1 MISLLY
7 NLGFITT
14 YFFILTSM
22 LHTGLMVTI
31 WDLIAPLRN
40 RRLLTFSLFAN
51 FIIVPLIAICL
62 INLIPMNPQLAAG
75 LLLVSI
81 AAGAPS
87 TVKVAQ
93 VTRGNVAQAISLT
106 IIMTI
111 ITIVL
116 MPFLIPFILEGAQND
131 PLYVMGNLVV
141 MILIPILV
149 GIIIKSRLQTLA
161 TRLELVMD
169 YVTDIS
175 IAIIF
180 LTLGIIF
187 LSQLGD
193 IVSTGSGA
201 LAVFVAIV
209 FTLASIGI
217 TYVIGYVE
225 KDSRRNIA
233 LGAGFRNITAV
244 LVVVFA
250 SFTNIKKDAR
260 VAAFESFSNIQ
271 NDVLLMVLMV
281 TVFSIIIVSI
291 FVGIIY
297 RERRNA
303 ERKRKTTMINV

>member
-1 MISLLY
+1 VASLLY
-7 NLGFITT
+7 NLGFIAT
-14 YFFILTSM
+14 YVFILTSM

-31 WDLIAPLRN
+31 GDLVAPLHN
-40 RRLLTFSLFAN
+40 RRLLTLSLFAN
-51 FIIVPLIAICL
+51 FIIVPLIAITL
-62 INLIPMNPQLAAG
+62 ILLIPMNPQLAAG

-87 TVKVAQ
+87 TAKVAQ
-93 VTRGNVAQAISLT
+93 ITRGNVAQAVSLT

-116 MPFLIPFILEGAQND
+116 MPFLIPFILEGAQTD

-141 MILIPILV
+141 MILIPILI
-149 GIIIKSRLQTLA
+149 GIIIKNRSESFA
-161 TRLELVMD
+161 ARLEPVMD
-169 YVTDIS
+169 YVSDIS
-175 IAIIF
+175 IAVIF

-187 LSQLGD
+187 LSQLGE

-217 TYVIGYVE
+217 TYLIGYLE
-225 KDSRRNIA
+225 KDSRRNLA

-244 LVVVFA
+244 LVVIFA
-250 SFTNIKKDAR
+250 SFTNLKKDAR
-260 VAAFESFSNIQ
+260 VAVFSSFTNIQ
-271 NDVLLMVLMV
+271 NDALLMVLMV

-291 FVGIIY
+291 LVGIIY
-297 RERRNA
+297 KKRRRA
-303 ERKRKTTMINV
+303 EKKKLLG

>member
-1 MISLLY
+1 VASLLY
-7 NLGFITT
+7 NLGFIAT
-14 YFFILTSM
+14 YVFILTSM

-31 WDLIAPLRN
+31 GDLVAPLHN
-40 RRLLTFSLFAN
+40 RRLLTLSLFAN
-51 FIIVPLIAICL
+51 FIIVPLIAITL
-62 INLIPMNPQLAAG
+62 ILLIPMNPQLAAG

-87 TVKVAQ
+87 TAKVAQ
-93 VTRGNVAQAISLT
+93 ITRGNVAQAVSLT

-116 MPFLIPFILEGAQND
+116 MPFLIPFILEGAQTD

-141 MILIPILV
+141 MILIPILI
-149 GIIIKSRLQTLA
+149 GIIIKNRSESFA
-161 TRLELVMD
+161 ARLEPVMD
-169 YVTDIS
+169 YISDIS
-175 IAIIF
+175 IAVIF

-187 LSQLGD
+187 LSQLGE

-217 TYVIGYVE
+217 TYLIGYLE
-225 KDSRRNIA
+225 KDSRRNLA

-244 LVVVFA
+244 LVVIFA
-250 SFTNIKKDAR
+250 SFTNLKKDAR
-260 VAAFESFSNIQ
+260 VAVFSSFTNIQ
-271 NDVLLMVLMV
+271 NDALLMVLMV

-291 FVGIIY
+291 LVGIIY
-297 RERRNA
+297 KKRRRA
-303 ERKRKTTMINV
+303 EKKKLLG

>member
-1 MISLLY
+1 VASLLY
-7 NLGFITT
+7 NLGFIAT
-14 YFFILTSM
+14 YVFILTSM

-31 WDLIAPLRN
+31 GDLVAPLHN
-40 RRLLTFSLFAN
+40 RRLLTLSLFAN
-51 FIIVPLIAICL
+51 FIIVPLIAITL
-62 INLIPMNPQLAAG
+62 ILLIPMNPQLAAG

-87 TVKVAQ
+87 TAKVAQ
-93 VTRGNVAQAISLT
+93 ITRGNVAQAVSLT

-116 MPFLIPFILEGAQND
+116 MPFLIPFILEGAQTD

-141 MILIPILV
+141 MILIPILI
-149 GIIIKSRLQTLA
+149 GIIIKNRSEVFA
-161 TRLELVMD
+161 ARLEPVMD
-169 YVTDIS
+169 YISDIS
-175 IAIIF
+175 IAVIF

-187 LSQLGD
+187 LSQLGE

-217 TYVIGYVE
+217 TYLIGYLE
-225 KDSRRNIA
+225 KDSRRNLA

-244 LVVVFA
+244 LVVIFA
-250 SFTNIKKDAR
+250 SFTNLKKDAR
-260 VAAFESFSNIQ
+260 VAVFSSFTNIQ
-271 NDVLLMVLMV
+271 NDALLMVLMV

-291 FVGIIY
+291 LVGIIY
-297 RERRNA
+297 KKRRRA
-303 ERKRKTTMINV
+303 EKKKLLG

>member
-1 MISLLY
+1 MASLLY
-7 NLGFITT
+7 NLGFIAT
-14 YFFILTSM
+14 YVFILTSM

-31 WDLIAPLRN
+31 GDLVAPLHN
-40 RRLLTFSLFAN
+40 RRLLILSLFAN
-51 FIIVPLIAICL
+51 FIIVPLIAITL
-62 INLIPMNPQLAAG
+62 ILLIPMNPQLAAG

-87 TVKVAQ
+87 TAKVAQ
-93 VTRGNVAQAISLT
+93 ITRGNVAQAVSLT

-116 MPFLIPFILEGAQND
+116 MPFLIPFILEGAQTD

-141 MILIPILV
+141 MILIPILI
-149 GIIIKSRLQTLA
+149 GIIIKNRSESFA
-161 TRLELVMD
+161 ARLEPVMD
-169 YVTDIS
+169 YVSDIS
-175 IAIIF
+175 IAVIF

-187 LSQLGD
+187 LSQLGE

-217 TYVIGYVE
+217 TYLIGYLE
-225 KDSRRNIA
+225 KDSRRNLA

-244 LVVVFA
+244 LVVIFA
-250 SFTNIKKDAR
+250 SFTNLKKDAR
-260 VAAFESFSNIQ
+260 VAVFSSFTNIQ
-271 NDVLLMVLMV
+271 NDALLMVLMV

-291 FVGIIY
+291 LVGIIY
-297 RERRNA
+297 KKRRRA
-303 ERKRKTTMINV
+303 EKKKLLG

>member
-1 MISLLY
+1 MASLLY
-7 NLGFITT
+7 NLGFIAT
-14 YFFILTSM
+14 YVFILTSM

-31 WDLIAPLRN
+31 GDLVAPLHN
-40 RRLLTFSLFAN
+40 RRLLTLSLFAN
-51 FIIVPLIAICL
+51 FIIVPLIAITL
-62 INLIPMNPQLAAG
+62 ILLIPMNPQLAAG

-87 TVKVAQ
+87 TAKVAQ
-93 VTRGNVAQAISLT
+93 ITRGNVAQAVSLT

-116 MPFLIPFILEGAQND
+116 MPFLIPFILEGAQTD

-141 MILIPILV
+141 MILIPILI
-149 GIIIKSRLQTLA
+149 GIVIKNRSESFA
-161 TRLELVMD
+161 ARLEPVMD
-169 YVTDIS
+169 YVSDIS
-175 IAIIF
+175 IAVIF

-187 LSQLGD
+187 LSQLGE

-217 TYVIGYVE
+217 TYLIGYLE
-225 KDSRRNIA
+225 KDSRRNLA

-244 LVVVFA
+244 LVVIFA
-250 SFTNIKKDAR
+250 SFTNLKKDAR
-260 VAAFESFSNIQ
+260 VAVFSSFTNIQ
-271 NDVLLMVLMV
+271 NDALLMVLMV

-291 FVGIIY
+291 LVGIIY
-297 RERRNA
+297 KKRRRA
-303 ERKRKTTMINV
+303 EKKKLLG

>member
-1 MISLLY
+1 VASLLY
-7 NLGFITT
+7 NLGFIAT
-14 YFFILTSM
+14 YVFILTSM

-31 WDLIAPLRN
+31 GDLVAPLHN
-40 RRLLTFSLFAN
+40 RRLLILSLFAN
-51 FIIVPLIAICL
+51 FIIVPLIAITL
-62 INLIPMNPQLAAG
+62 ILLIPMNPQLAAG

-87 TVKVAQ
+87 TAKVAQ
-93 VTRGNVAQAISLT
+93 ITRGNVAQAVSLT

-116 MPFLIPFILEGAQND
+116 MPFLIPFILEGAQTD

-149 GIIIKSRLQTLA
+149 GIIIKNRSEPLA
-161 TRLELVMD
+161 ARLEPVMD
-169 YVTDIS
+169 YISDIS
-175 IAIIF
+175 IAVIF

-187 LSQLGD
+187 LSQLGE

-217 TYVIGYVE
+217 TYLIGYLE
-225 KDSRRNIA
+225 KDSRRNLA

-244 LVVVFA
+244 LVVIFA
-250 SFTNIKKDAR
+250 SFTNLKKDAR
-260 VAAFESFSNIQ
+260 VAVFSSFTNIQ
-271 NDVLLMVLMV
+271 NDALLMVLMV

-291 FVGIIY
+291 LVGIIY
-297 RERRNA
+297 RKRRKA
-303 ERKRKTTMINV
+303 EKKKLLS

>member
-1 MISLLY
+1 MASLLY
-7 NLGFITT
+7 NLGFIAT
-14 YFFILTSM
+14 YVFILTSM

-31 WDLIAPLRN
+31 GDLVAPLHN
-40 RRLLTFSLFAN
+40 RRLLTLSLFAN
-51 FIIVPLIAICL
+51 FIIVPLIAITL
-62 INLIPMNPQLAAG
+62 ILLIPMNPQLAAG

-87 TVKVAQ
+87 TAKVAQ
-93 VTRGNVAQAISLT
+93 ITRGNVAQAVSLT

-116 MPFLIPFILEGAQND
+116 MPFLIPFILEGAQTD

-141 MILIPILV
+141 MILIPILI
-149 GIIIKSRLQTLA
+149 GIIIKNRSESFA
-161 TRLELVMD
+161 ARLEPVMD
-169 YVTDIS
+169 YVSDIS
-175 IAIIF
+175 IAVIF

-187 LSQLGD
+187 LSQLGE

-217 TYVIGYVE
+217 TYLIGYLE
-225 KDSRRNIA
+225 KDSRRNLA

-244 LVVVFA
+244 LVVIFA
-250 SFTNIKKDAR
+250 SFTNLKKDAR
-260 VAAFESFSNIQ
+260 IAVFSSFTNIQ

-291 FVGIIY
+291 LVGIIY
-297 RERRNA
+297 KKRRRA
-303 ERKRKTTMINV
+303 EKKKLLG

>member
-1 MISLLY
+1 VASLLY
-7 NLGFITT
+7 NLGFIAT
-14 YFFILTSM
+14 YVFILTSM

-31 WDLIAPLRN
+31 GDLVAPLHN
-40 RRLLTFSLFAN
+40 RRLLTLSLFAN
-51 FIIVPLIAICL
+51 FIIVPLIAITL
-62 INLIPMNPQLAAG
+62 ILLIPMNPQLAAG

-87 TVKVAQ
+87 TAKVAQ
-93 VTRGNVAQAISLT
+93 ITRGNVAQAVSLT

-116 MPFLIPFILEGAQND
+116 MPFLIPFILEGAQTD

-141 MILIPILV
+141 MILIPIII
-149 GIIIKSRLQTLA
+149 GIIIKNRSESFA
-161 TRLELVMD
+161 ARLEPVMD
-169 YVTDIS
+169 YVSDIS
-175 IAIIF
+175 IAVIF

-187 LSQLGD
+187 LSQLGE

-217 TYVIGYVE
+217 TYLIGYLE
-225 KDSRRNIA
+225 KDSRRNLA

-244 LVVVFA
+244 LVVIFA
-250 SFTNIKKDAR
+250 SFTNLKKDAR
-260 VAAFESFSNIQ
+260 VAVFSSFTNIQ
-271 NDVLLMVLMV
+271 NDALLMVLMV

-291 FVGIIY
+291 LVGIIY
-297 RERRNA
+297 KKRRRA
-303 ERKRKTTMINV
+303 EKKKLLG

>member
-1 MISLLY
+1 MASLLY
-7 NLGFITT
+7 NLGFIAT
-14 YFFILTSM
+14 YVFILTSM

-31 WDLIAPLRN
+31 GDLVAPLHN
-40 RRLLTFSLFAN
+40 RRLLTLSLFAN
-51 FIIVPLIAICL
+51 FIIVPLIAITL
-62 INLIPMNPQLAAG
+62 ILLIPMNPQLAAG

-87 TVKVAQ
+87 TAKVAQ
-93 VTRGNVAQAISLT
+93 ITRGNVAQAVSLT

-116 MPFLIPFILEGAQND
+116 MPFLIPFILEGAQTD

-141 MILIPILV
+141 MILIPILI
-149 GIIIKSRLQTLA
+149 GIIIKNRSESFA
-161 TRLELVMD
+161 ARLEPVMD
-169 YVTDIS
+169 YVSDIS
-175 IAIIF
+175 IAVIF

-187 LSQLGD
+187 LSQLGE

-217 TYVIGYVE
+217 TYLIGYLE
-225 KDSRRNIA
+225 KDSRRNLA

-244 LVVVFA
+244 LVVIFA
-250 SFTNIKKDAR
+250 SFTNLKKDAR
-260 VAAFESFSNIQ
+260 VAVFSSFTNIQ
-271 NDVLLMVLMV
+271 NDALLMVLMV

-291 FVGIIY
+291 LVGIIY
-297 RERRNA
+297 KKRRRA
-303 ERKRKTTMINV
+303 EKKKLLG

>member
-1 MISLLY
+1 MASLLY
-7 NLGFITT
+7 NLGFIAT
-14 YFFILTSM
+14 YVFILTSM

-31 WDLIAPLRN
+31 GDLVAPLHN
-40 RRLLTFSLFAN
+40 RRLLTLSLFAN
-51 FIIVPLIAICL
+51 FLIVPLIAITL
-62 INLIPMNPQLAAG
+62 ILLIPMNPQLAAG

-87 TVKVAQ
+87 TAKVAQ
-93 VTRGNVAQAISLT
+93 ITRGNVAQAVSLT

-116 MPFLIPFILEGAQND
+116 MPFLIPFILEGAQTD

-141 MILIPILV
+141 MILIPILI
-149 GIIIKSRLQTLA
+149 GIIIKNRSESFA
-161 TRLELVMD
+161 ARLEPVMD
-169 YVTDIS
+169 YVSDIS
-175 IAIIF
+175 IAVIF

-187 LSQLGD
+187 LSQLGE

-217 TYVIGYVE
+217 TYLIGYLE
-225 KDSRRNIA
+225 KDSRRNLA

-244 LVVVFA
+244 LVVIFA
-250 SFTNIKKDAR
+250 SFTNLKKDAR
-260 VAAFESFSNIQ
+260 VAVFSSFTNIQ
-271 NDVLLMVLMV
+271 NDALLMVLMV

-291 FVGIIY
+291 LVGIIY
-297 RERRNA
+297 KKRRRA
-303 ERKRKTTMINV
+303 EKKKLLG

>member
-1 MISLLY
+1 MASLLY
-7 NLGFITT
+7 NLGFIAT
-14 YFFILTSM
+14 YVFILTSM

-31 WDLIAPLRN
+31 GDLVAPLHN
-40 RRLLTFSLFAN
+40 RRLLTLSLFAN
-51 FIIVPLIAICL
+51 FIIVPLIAITL
-62 INLIPMNPQLAAG
+62 ILLIPMNPQLAAG

-87 TVKVAQ
+87 TAKVAQ
-93 VTRGNVAQAISLT
+93 ITRGNVAQAVSLT

-116 MPFLIPFILEGAQND
+116 MPFLIPFILEGAQTD

-141 MILIPILV
+141 MILIPILI
-149 GIIIKSRLQTLA
+149 GIIIKNRSEVFA
-161 TRLELVMD
+161 ARLEPVMD
-169 YVTDIS
+169 YISDIS
-175 IAIIF
+175 IAVIF

-187 LSQLGD
+187 LSQLGE

-217 TYVIGYVE
+217 TYLIGYLE
-225 KDSRRNIA
+225 KDCRRNLA

-244 LVVVFA
+244 LVVIFA
-250 SFTNIKKDAR
+250 SFTNLKKDAR
-260 VAAFESFSNIQ
+260 VAVFSSFTNIQ
-271 NDVLLMVLMV
+271 NDALLMVLMV

-291 FVGIIY
+291 LVGIMY
-297 RERRNA
+297 RKRRNA
-303 ERKRKTTMINV
+303 EKKKLLG